1 MQIIPRKSPFDF
13 DHIFHGWWGG
23 VPGTDTTTPV
33 TFAPKVDIFEEK
45 GKYRIVADLPGV
57 ERENIKLTLDEGVLT
72 LEAVLERESKKEEK
86 GKVIR
91 RERFSGS
98 YLRRFDLGDNIA
110 EDDVQAEFNNG
121 VLTLE
126 IPFLEPR
133 ERAAKRIQI
142 R

>member
-23 VPGTDTTTPV
+23 EPTDAATPV
-33 TFAPKVDIFEEK
+33 TFAPKVDIFEES

-57 ERENIKLTLDEGVLT
+57 ARENIKLTLDEGLLT
-72 LEAVLERESKKEEK
+72 LEARLERENKREEK

-91 RERFSGS
+91 RERFSGC

-110 EDDVQAEFNNG
+110 EEDVQAEFNNG

-126 IPFLEPR
+126 VPLLEPHNHSAR
-133 ERAAKRIQI
+133 HIEI